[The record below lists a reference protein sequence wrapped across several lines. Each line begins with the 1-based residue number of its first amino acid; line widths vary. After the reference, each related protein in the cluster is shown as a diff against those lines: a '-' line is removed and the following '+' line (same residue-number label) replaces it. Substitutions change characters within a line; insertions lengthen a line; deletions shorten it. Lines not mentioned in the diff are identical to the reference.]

1 MANSLSTRLDVDT
14 LTSLPRD
21 RVAGLT
27 QAILDPIQAN
37 RGEEILAASAV
48 LFAIMVERYGGSPQ
62 GLYDYGRRILGTDE
76 PFHKK
81 GNDQLEALRDFAAL
95 RVRGQAI
102 I

>member
-1 MANSLSTRLDVDT
+1 MANSLATRLDVDT

-21 RVAGLT
+21 RVASLT
-27 QAILDPIQAN
+27 QAILDPIQAHK
-37 RGEEILAASAV
+37 GEELLASSAV

-62 GLYDYGRRILGTDE
+62 GLYDYGVRILGADE

-95 RVRGQAI
+95 RVRGEALI
-102 I
+102 